1 MLVAKRMLIAL
12 IAVVAVSCWVADSAS
27 AKTENFDSN
36 PIGSGWVIEGETT
49 SFGGDDNDFG
59 YQTSQHA
66 GGAAAGEMGGQIT
79 RRIKA
84 YVGDDIGTIDP
95 ATTSLSA
102 SGMLMV
108 PAARPGGFNL
118 GFFNRSDEWTLYD
131 GSNNPT
137 GIAAGFDGLTAQM
150 FNYRDDGRK
159 ERSGSLGAIAANTP
173 TPFTLSWDHVAQSL
187 TLAVDIADDSSAER
201 SLGTGSVSYTWANG
215 DSAAP
220 AKDTF
225 GTVNTFGVWPQA
237 VTGGGHDAK
246 FYLDDVTYTVPEP
259 ATATL
264 LLLSI
269 LGMFA
274 IRRRR

>member
-102 SGMLMV
+102 SGT
-108 PAARPGGFNL
+108 GGEGGSGQRRASLDLKLAGRHASCSHRIMFM
-118 GFFNRSDEWTLYD
+118 GFTVHIWHDVLYNQ
-131 GSNNPT
+131 GYT
-137 GIAAGFDGLTAQM
+137 T
-150 FNYRDDGRK
+150 
-159 ERSGSLGAIAANTP
+159 
-173 TPFTLSWDHVAQSL
+173 
-187 TLAVDIADDSSAER
+187 R
-201 SLGTGSVSYTWANG
+201 SLVF
-215 DSAAP
+215 
-220 AKDTF
+220 K
-225 GTVNTFGVWPQA
+225 
-237 VTGGGHDAK
+237 
-246 FYLDDVTYTVPEP
+246 
-259 ATATL
+259 
-264 LLLSI
+264 
-269 LGMFA
+269 
-274 IRRRR
+274 

>member
-1 MLVAKRMLIAL
+1 MD
-12 IAVVAVSCWVADSAS
+12 CG
-27 AKTENFDSN
+27 
-36 PIGSGWVIEGETT
+36 P
-49 SFGGDDNDFG
+49 
-59 YQTSQHA
+59 
-66 GGAAAGEMGGQIT
+66 AAGIMEIQCKSLIWVVVGG
-79 RRIKA
+79 
-84 YVGDDIGTIDP
+84 
-95 ATTSLSA
+95 
-102 SGMLMV
+102 
-108 PAARPGGFNL
+108 
-118 GFFNRSDEWTLYD
+118 
-131 GSNNPT
+131 
-137 GIAAGFDGLTAQM
+137 GLQWESW
-150 FNYRDDGRK
+150 